1 MYSNNKKRVACQ
13 SWPIVKIAINSNS
26 NSSERPLSNS
36 NTNSNSLEVSLAIA
50 IPIAIVPEMVNS
62 NSKSIAIVQILLLK
76 YTLQGIFV
84 LNMHS
89 YAIWNASGTKKCIL
103 RLEKSISDQ
112 IMGSTLK
119 Q

>member
-1 MYSNNKKRVACQ
+1 MNTGQQN
-13 SWPIVKIAINSNS
+13 WPIVKIAINNNN
-26 NSSERPLSNS
+26 NSSERPLS
-36 NTNSNSLEVSLAIA
+36 NSNSLEVSLAIA